1 VIESVAIKLPTTVEA
16 IALNLISSIIFVIL
30 TAIAGLALAWIRDP
44 RRKDSVFV
52 RKLTDRSMILNY
64 YSCDNDGQIFKRAR
78 RLTVARTSPLQWL
91 KLRHALWATLSENIS
106 PDVNETSGHDFDY
119 HGPVKKIGH
128 TVVIT
133 AELRDVPPEEFCEAF
148 HVQIDV
154 LDGLS
159 STNSYVAVLSGLDYQ
174 KKLRGSL
181 GILSDRV
188 LTDEE
193 LKLIIKKQATVH
205 QEYGLVSAAK
215 K

>member
-1 VIESVAIKLPTTVEA
+1 MWIEGKLSTTAEA
-16 IALNLISSIIFVIL
+16 VALNLLSSVIFVAL
-30 TAIAGLALAWIRDP
+30 TAMIGLVCAWIRSVK
-44 RRKDSVFV
+44 RSDSVFV

-78 RLTVARTSPLQWL
+78 RLTVARTNPLQWFRV
-91 KLRHALWATLSENIS
+91 RHALWATLSENIS
-106 PDVNETSGHDFDY
+106 PGVNGTSGHDFDY
-119 HGPVKKIGH
+119 HGPVRKIGH

-159 STNSYVAVLSGLDYQ
+159 STNSYVAVLAGLDYQ

-188 LTDEE
+188 LTDDE
-193 LKLIIKKQATVH
+193 LKLIIKTQATVH
-205 QEYGLVSAAK
+205 REFGLVSAAK